1 MWRTIIIYGL
11 ALAGGVFLLEW
22 LQFQYLARQF
32 GIEIFIA
39 VIAMAFGVLG
49 IWTGMKLTPKPVS
62 TPFAK
67 NDAALKSLGI
77 TAREY
82 EVLIALSAG
91 QSNKEIAR
99 SLDVSPNT
107 IKTHLAR
114 LFEKLE
120 VTRRMQAID
129 KARQLQLIA

>member
-1 MWRTIIIYGL
+1 MWRTIIIYSL
-11 ALAGGVFLLEW
+11 ALGAGVFLLEW

-32 GIEIFIA
+32 GVEILIAFIA
-39 VIAMAFGVLG
+39 IAFGVLG
-49 IWTGMKLTPKPVS
+49 VWTGMKLTPKPVT
-62 TPFAK
+62 TPFEK

-77 TAREY
+77 TNREY
-82 EVLIALSAG
+82 EVLVALSAG

-99 SLDVSPNT
+99 TLNVSPNT

-129 KARQLQLIA
+129 KARQLQLIT